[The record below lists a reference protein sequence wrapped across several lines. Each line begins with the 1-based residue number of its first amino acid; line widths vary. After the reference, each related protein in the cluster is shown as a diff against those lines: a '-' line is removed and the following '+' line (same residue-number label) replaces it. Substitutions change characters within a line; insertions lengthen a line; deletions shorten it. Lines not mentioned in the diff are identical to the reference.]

1 MLEIRLLGNPQILF
15 NSQPVTT
22 ISWTKSQALLFY
34 VALSKDPKSRLTL
47 AGLLWPDKSDEDART
62 TLRQA
67 LRTITKALP
76 DLLDSDNDSLGLNRS
91 ANVRIDV
98 RDFEADAQ
106 RGLAGDLVA
115 LRRAADG
122 YTGEFLSGFFVE
134 DAAEFQDWVLVR
146 REQLHTL
153 ALQVLHQLSVHCIQR
168 REVGPGLLYTQR
180 LLALEP
186 WREET
191 HQQLM
196 RLLAWDGQFSAALA
210 QYDRCEALL
219 EKELDVPPAPETEN
233 LRHRIERI
241 RRTRRSNLNPE
252 PSTLIGRSEEV
263 ATLSQW
269 LQRGERLV
277 SIVAAG
283 GMGKTRLALAVA
295 HQLTRVFLEGVFW
308 VDLADTTTTD
318 ALIARLCSALQLPL
332 LSKLTP
338 QQQLLDFL
346 QDKELLLVL
355 DNFEQLLEEAA
366 PTETEASSLDLLQQ
380 LLERSPGLS
389 LLVTSRIQLD
399 LRHERIFQLAP
410 LPFPSQIDHPANRDL
425 PAVQLFAQV
434 AQRVWHEFRLEAELR
449 PVAEICQLLEGV
461 PLAVELAAALVQTQP
476 CATIA
481 AALAQSF
488 ETLRVRWR
496 DLPARQRSLRAT
508 FDYSFSLLPT
518 AAQQLLSKLA
528 VFHDGFTFVAA
539 QAIAAA
545 TPDLLAVLSAHSLV
559 HRNSEDRYTLHE
571 MVRQFARS
579 RLAEMANEEVTALQR
594 HSHWFLAEMGQRYS
608 ALQEGDVEHGLHW
621 YTGETGNWQ
630 AAWRWM
636 AEAGDLRELNLALP
650 AMSAYFLQCG
660 PFERALQLLS
670 PAIERLQRDVSFAQQ
685 QPALLIHL
693 LLCHAELQCKLG
705 HNEKLDNVLT
715 QTITLA
721 QQSGDP
727 LWEAQAC
734 HIQSMVLAM
743 QGNYD
748 HAAVAAEKSAQLAQH
763 ADHQR
768 QLAKAYHALGEI
780 NRRRGNHPAAALLFE
795 QALHIFQAEEDR
807 VNILDCQHQ
816 LGLTW
821 MDSNQLPPARQIFQE
836 CLALAKQ
843 MGERT
848 LETSSLLN
856 LGIIHDFFG
865 EYDRSRALFEEAQ
878 QLAEEIGSHEYIHAA
893 LTNAGLAAQLVGNFD
908 KAREHYQRVLYAL
921 RATPGHYQ
929 EGLLLA
935 NLALLAHQ
943 TGDQLAAKQY
953 SLETLRLAESSGSLF
968 LKSYALTFLA
978 HAEVELGALNDAWEH
993 YLEAGKLRS
1002 EMGAENLRIESLAG
1016 CVRVLLAKKQSKRAL
1031 PECEEILRYLQEYPE
1046 AEGTDEPLRIYLTL
1060 YQALRANYDSRADSL
1075 LATAQQIL
1083 QTRVNRLSDP
1093 DVRQSFLTQIKTHQI
1108 IGMKRLEIS

>member
-1 MLEIRLLGNPQILF
+1 MLEIRLLGTPQILF
-15 NSQPVTT
+15 NTQPVTT

-34 VALSKDPKSRLTL
+34 VALSKEPKSRLAL
-47 AGLLWPDKSDEDART
+47 AGLLWPDKGDDEART

-76 DLLDSDNDSLGLNRS
+76 DLFDSGNDNLALSRS
-91 ANVRIDV
+91 VDVRIDV
-98 RDFEADAQ
+98 RDFETDAQ
-106 RGLAGDLVA
+106 RGLAGDLAA
-115 LRRAADG
+115 LRRAADS
-122 YTGEFLSGFFVE
+122 YAGEFLSGFFVE

-180 LLALEP
+180 LLMLEP

-241 RRTRRSNLNPE
+241 RRTRRSNLNPK
-252 PSTLIGRSEEV
+252 PAPLIGRSEDI
-263 ATLSQW
+263 AMISQW
-269 LQRGERLV
+269 LQSGERLV
-277 SIVAAG
+277 SIVGAG

-308 VDLADTTTTD
+308 VDLADATTTD
-318 ALIARLCSALQLPL
+318 ELIARLCTALQLPL
-332 LSKLTP
+332 ISKLTP
-338 QQQLLDFL
+338 HQQLLDFL
-346 QDKELLLVL
+346 QEKEILLVF
-355 DNFEQLLEEAA
+355 DNFEQMLEEGE
-366 PTETEASSLDLLQQ
+366 PIEASPLDLLQQ
-380 LLERSPGLS
+380 VLESSPGLS

-410 LPFPSQIDHPANRDL
+410 LRFPSQIDHPGNREL
-425 PAVQLFAQV
+425 PSLQLFAQV
-434 AQRVWHEFRLEAELR
+434 AQRVWHEFELATELR
-449 PVAEICQLLEGV
+449 PVAEICQLVEGV
-461 PLAVELAAALVQTQP
+461 PLAVELAAALVQSQSCT
-476 CATIA
+476 TIA

-508 FDYSFSLLPT
+508 FDYSFSLLPV
-518 AAQQLLSKLA
+518 AAQQLLTKLA
-528 VFHDGFTFVAA
+528 VFHDGFTYVAA
-539 QAIAAA
+539 QAITGA
-545 TPDLLAVLSAHSLV
+545 TPELLAILSAHSLV
-559 HRNSEDRYTLHE
+559 RRNSDDRYALHE

-579 RLAEMANEEVTALQR
+579 RLAEVASEELSAVRQHSRWFLTEIGQR
-594 HSHWFLAEMGQRYS
+594 HA
-608 ALQEGDVEHGLHW
+608 ALQEGDVEQGLRW
-621 YTGETGNWQ
+621 FMSEMGNWH

-636 AEAGDLRELNLALP
+636 AEAGDLEELTTALP
-650 AMSAYFLQCG
+650 AMSAYFLQRG
-660 PFERALQLLS
+660 PFEQALQLLS
-670 PAIERLQRDVSFAQQ
+670 PAIERLQRDASLSQQ

-705 HNEKLDNVLT
+705 HSEPLAHVLAQAT
-715 QTITLA
+715 TLA
-721 QQSGDP
+721 QQLDDP
-727 LWEAQAC
+727 SWEAQAW
-734 HIQSMVLAM
+734 HLRSMFLAM
-743 QGNYD
+743 QGDYEQ
-748 HAAVAAEKSAQLAQH
+748 AAFAAEKSAQLAQRVS
-763 ADHQR
+763 DQR

-780 NRRRGNHPAAALLFE
+780 NRRRGNHPAAAPLFE

-807 VNILDCQHQ
+807 INILDCKHQ

-821 MDSNQLPPARQIFQE
+821 MDSNQLPPARRMFQE

-856 LGIIHDFFG
+856 LGIIHDFSG

-968 LKSYALTFLA
+968 LKSYALTFLS
-978 HAEVELGALNDAWEH
+978 HAEFELAAYNDAWEH
-993 YLEAGKLRS
+993 YLEASKLRS

-1016 CVRVLLAKKQSKRAL
+1016 CVRVLLAKKQLKQAL
-1031 PECEEILRYLQEYPE
+1031 QECEAILRYLHEYPE
-1046 AEGTDEPLRIYLTL
+1046 AEGTDEPLRIYLTA
-1060 YQALRANYDSRADSL
+1060 YQALHANHDPRANAL
-1075 LATAQQIL
+1075 LASAQQIL
-1083 QTRVNRLSDP
+1083 QTRANRLRDP
-1093 DVRQSFLTQIKTHQI
+1093 DVRQSFLTQIKTHHL
-1108 IGMKRLEIS
+1108 IGMKRLENSD